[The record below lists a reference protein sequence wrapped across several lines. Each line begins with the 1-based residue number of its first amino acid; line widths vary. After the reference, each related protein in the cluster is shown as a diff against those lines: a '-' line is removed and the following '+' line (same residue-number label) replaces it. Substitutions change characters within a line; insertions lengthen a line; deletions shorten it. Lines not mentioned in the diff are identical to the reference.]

1 MKLVEDK
8 TRYDVESFGSKSIS
22 MEIDASNTG
31 ILFSILSENLYSDI
45 YGSIIR
51 ELVSNAWD
59 ANKEAGN
66 GNKPVYVHFNGSTE
80 TDSAAPEA
88 TATAQASAEES
99 AEPTTEASAQASSST
114 VVDGGGNGEVLP
126 DRTLLPR

>member
-8 TRYDVESFGSKSIS
+8 TRYDVDSFGSKSIS

-51 ELVSNAWD
+51 ELVSNQFMYTLMD
-59 ANKEAGN
+59 LQK
-66 GNKPVYVHFNGSTE
+66 
-80 TDSAAPEA
+80 
-88 TATAQASAEES
+88 QI
-99 AEPTTEASAQASSST
+99 
-114 VVDGGGNGEVLP
+114 VLI
-126 DRTLLPR
+126 LVL